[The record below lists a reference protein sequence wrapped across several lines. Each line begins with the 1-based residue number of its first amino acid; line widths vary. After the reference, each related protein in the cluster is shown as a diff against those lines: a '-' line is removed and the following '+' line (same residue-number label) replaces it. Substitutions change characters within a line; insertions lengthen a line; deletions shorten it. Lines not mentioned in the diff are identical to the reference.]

1 MRFFEMF
8 NLKWKG
14 GHGNMIFMGQ
24 NKHEVQDDVEKSTEE
39 LLHELQKAEDFFE
52 FARENE
58 TELESI
64 SLTEELE
71 ELLEKYQKPKKDVI
85 KDAGLDT
92 TYGYQIFDG
101 RKKPRRDKL
110 LQLAFGFPLTVDD
123 TNKLFRAGGVSS
135 LYVRCKRDTICMYC
149 LQQGMT
155 IDECNALLYQA
166 GEETLTQ

>member
-1 MRFFEMF
+1 MS
-8 NLKWKG
+8 
-14 GHGNMIFMGQ
+14 Q
-24 NKHEVQDDVEKSTEE
+24 NNYEVQYDMEKTTEE
-39 LLHELQKAEDFFE
+39 LLNELQKAEDIFE
-52 FARENE
+52 FAKENE
-58 TELESI
+58 TELESVT
-64 SLTEELE
+64 LT
-71 ELLEKYQKPKKDVI
+71 ELLEQFLDKYQKPKKDVI